1 MFFLGVVQ
9 RFFICQAM
17 LGSVVCAL
25 AYMAVYTLL
34 KKYGLFCS
42 IKLLC
47 YKNSILLFFL
57 SGIFFYAPSEFAY
70 EIT

>member
-1 MFFLGVVQ
+1 MFFGGGTA
-9 RFFICQAM
+9 FFYLPSNAWA
-17 LGSVVCAL
+17 VVCAL

-34 KKYGLFCS
+34 KKYALFCS

-57 SGIFFYAPSEFAY
+57 GGIFFYAPSEFAY